1 MKFKLS
7 NTLFVISIIFLI
19 VGIVLN
25 YSKVKKDIEDTLAKA
40 RRKKSEYAKERK
52 RKKDEEVKEEINK
65 EVIEIINK

>member
-1 MKFKLS
+1 MRFKLS
-7 NTLFVISIIFLI
+7 NTLFVLSVIFLV

-25 YSKVKKDIEDTLAKA
+25 YSKVRKDIEDTLAKA

-65 EVIEIINK
+65 EVIEILK